1 MKPAHVPL
9 AVLALVFLSAAQ
21 QQPKLDLAARAQQTI
36 PPIAG
41 EVQIDG
47 LQSPVKV
54 MRDNW
59 GVAHIYAGNQHDL
72 FFAQGF
78 VAAQDRLFQ
87 MQMWKRAGQGRLA
100 EVLGKSA
107 VERDRYARLLKYR
120 GDLQAEYN
128 SYAPDTL
135 AILSAFTAGIN
146 AYIGYLTTSSGPG
159 LPIEFQLAG
168 FKPEPWKPEDCLS
181 RMAAYS
187 MTGNAHA
194 ELTDAMLLSKLGA
207 DKAQQILD
215 PDPPAKLDPV
225 EGIDYSGLTPELL
238 KGLAGGDTRI
248 EFPTPSAS

>member
-1 MKPAHVPL
+1 MRTAYLLLVL
-9 AVLALVFLSAAQ
+9 SAVTAFLAAQ
-21 QQPKLDLAARAQQTI
+21 QQPRLDLPARAQKAVSPISGELT
-36 PPIAG
+36 IAG
-41 EVQIDG
+41 LNQ
-47 LQSPVKV
+47 PVKV
-54 MRDNW
+54 ARDSW
-59 GVAHIYAGNQHDL
+59 GVAHIYAANQHDL

-78 VAAQDRLFQ
+78 IAAQDRLFQ
-87 MQMWKRAGQGRLA
+87 MEMWKRAGQGRLA

-207 DKAQQILD
+207 DKAQQIVD
-215 PDPPAKLDPV
+215 AVKH
-225 EGIDYSGLTPELL
+225 
-238 KGLAGGDTRI
+238 
-248 EFPTPSAS
+248 